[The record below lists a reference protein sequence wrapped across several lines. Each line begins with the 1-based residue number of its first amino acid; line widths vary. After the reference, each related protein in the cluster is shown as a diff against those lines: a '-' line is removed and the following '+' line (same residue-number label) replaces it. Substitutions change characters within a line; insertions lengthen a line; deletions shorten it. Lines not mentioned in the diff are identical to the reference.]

1 MAQRVIR
8 EVVKQQKVGPDYF
21 KMVIKAPEI
30 VAQAKI
36 GQFVHIKWVAKKS
49 GFDPLLRRPIS
60 LNRINYEEETIT
72 LVYRVVGR
80 GTEVLSRLVAG
91 DQLDI
96 MGPLGTGFSI
106 SEEINRV
113 VVVGG
118 GVGIAPLYPLVNE
131 LIKKNKEVVLLL
143 GAESAEEVIDLNSFQ
158 EFDLKLKV
166 ATMDG
171 SLGKEGFVTDY
182 LDGLGQEIDYIYT
195 CGPTLMMKVVK
206 DWAVNFDVAGQ
217 ASLEERMGCGTG
229 ACLSCVCQVKI
240 DGKDG
245 WTYKKAC
252 TAGPIFPL
260 REVIFDE

>member
-8 EVVKQQKVGPDYF
+8 EIVEQQKIGPGYF
-21 KMVIKAPEI
+21 KLVIKAPEI

-36 GQFVHIKWVAKKS
+36 GQFVHIKWIAEERNS
-49 GFDPLLRRPIS
+49 DPLLRRPIS
-60 LNRINYEEETIT
+60 INRINHEEETIT

-80 GTEVLSRLVAG
+80 GTKVLSNLKPG

-106 SEEINRV
+106 SEDTNRV
-113 VVVGG
+113 LVIGG
-118 GVGIAPLYPLVNE
+118 GVGIAPLYPLVNK
-131 LIKKNKEVVLLL
+131 LIEANKEVILLL
-143 GAESAEEVIDLNSFQ
+143 GAETAEEVIDLDSFQ
-158 EFDLKLKV
+158 EFDLELKV

-171 SLGKEGFVTDY
+171 SLGKQGFVTDY
-182 LDGLGQEIDYIYT
+182 LEELEQEMDYIYT
-195 CGPTLMMKVVK
+195 CGPTPMMKVIR
-206 DWAVNFDVAGQ
+206 DWAIDFNVPGQ

-240 DGKDG
+240 EGKDG
-245 WTYKKAC
+245 WTYKQAC
-252 TAGPIFPL
+252 TAGPVFPL

>member
-1 MAQRVIR
+1 MAQRVIK
-8 EVVKQQKVGPDYF
+8 EIIDQQKIGPGYF
-21 KMVIKAPEI
+21 KLVIKVPEI

-36 GQFVHIKWVAKKS
+36 GQFVHIKWVAEDS
-49 GFDPLLRRPIS
+49 GADPLLRRPIS
-60 LNRINYEEETIT
+60 LNRINPAEGTMT

-80 GTEVLSRLVAG
+80 GTKVLSKLTAG
-91 DQLDI
+91 DKLDI

-106 SEEINRV
+106 SEDTNRV
-113 VVVGG
+113 LVIGG

-131 LIKKNKEVVLLL
+131 LVKQNKEVILLL
-143 GAESAEEVIDLNSFQ
+143 GAESAEEVIDLSSFE
-158 EFDLKLKV
+158 EFDLELKV

-171 SLGKEGFVTDY
+171 SLGREGFVTDY
-182 LDGLGQEIDYIYT
+182 LAELEQEIDYIYT
-195 CGPTLMMKVVK
+195 CGPMPMMKVIR
-206 DWAVNFDVAGQ
+206 DWAIDSNVAGQ

-252 TAGPIFPL
+252 TAGPVFPL